1 MRRRNQKKYLDLET
15 FDKTQL
21 VDYEMIDKVT
31 LWMLRA
37 ILKCGGHKEFLDKNN
52 YFSSDDI
59 AYFLDIGKY
68 VEMDS
73 DNFKRADVLNTL
85 KSNLAKLE
93 KRKRFTSS
101 KILTKNIKQLLNN
114 NFK

>member
-37 ILKCGGHKEFLDKNN
+37 ILKCGDHKEFLDKNN

-68 VEMDS
+68 PDFRLINS
-73 DNFKRADVLNTL
+73 
-85 KSNLAKLE
+85 
-93 KRKRFTSS
+93 
-101 KILTKNIKQLLNN
+101 
-114 NFK
+114 